1 MTAPLDPSSL
11 LLFLHV
17 PKTAGTTLKEYVY
30 SVYEPPDPPEA
41 DEGGYFHYGI
51 YDYYPSDELG
61 EAPPADLLR
70 IMQRP
75 DLRVVVGH
83 FSYGLHA
90 LQPKPAT
97 YLTILRDPIERVIS
111 SASHNL
117 RWFGKEEREVTVR
130 DLERYLVEAQIRD
143 FDNGQTR
150 RLSGVDAEFGR
161 CTPAMLAGAQ
171 QHVREH
177 FSAVGLT
184 ERFEESLVLFGRV
197 LSWPLD
203 FYFSPQQVDSRRASR
218 SELSA
223 DVLEVLAERN
233 RLDVALYDWASAR
246 FDDQIEGE
254 GPGFADDLAALEELK
269 TGVTGR

>member
-1 MTAPLDPSSL
+1 MTAPLDPKLL

-41 DEGGYFHYGI
+41 HEGGYFHYGI

-61 EAPPADLLR
+61 EAPPADLHR
-70 IMQRP
+70 IMHRP

-83 FSYGLHA
+83 FFYGLHA

-97 YLTILRDPIERVIS
+97 YLTILRDPIERVVS

-117 RWFGKEEREVTVR
+117 RWSGKEEREVTVQ
-130 DLERYLVEAQIRD
+130 DLERYLLEAQIRD

-161 CTPAMLAGAQ
+161 CTPAMLASAKE
-171 QHVREH
+171 HVREH

-203 FYFSPQQVDSRRASR
+203 FYFSPQQVDRVGRRDPSSRPTSWRYLPNGIASTSPSMTGPRPDSTIRSRAKALDSRRPR
-218 SELSA
+218 
-223 DVLEVLAERN
+223 R
-233 RLDVALYDWASAR
+233 AR
-246 FDDQIEGE
+246 GV
-254 GPGFADDLAALEELK
+254 EEPA
-269 TGVTGR
+269 